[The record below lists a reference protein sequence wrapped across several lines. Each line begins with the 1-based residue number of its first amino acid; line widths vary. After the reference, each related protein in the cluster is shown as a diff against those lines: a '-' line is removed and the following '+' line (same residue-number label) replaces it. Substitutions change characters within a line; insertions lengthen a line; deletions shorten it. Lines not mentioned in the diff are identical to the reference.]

1 MSLERRK
8 FLVENLSRYRT
19 LSELHR
25 SPFFADCGQEI
36 DSLLKTPEVFR
47 NPEAFPRLHAFLRVS
62 QWNLEKGKKSQGIL
76 DLIDS
81 SDALRWVDVFLLN
94 EVDAGMNRSGNRHLA
109 RDLAESLKMN
119 MAFGPAHIELT
130 RGVGDDLE
138 SSGENTDSLQ
148 GNAIL
153 SRYPILAVRVV
164 PLPVCFEAYEFH
176 EKRYGT
182 RNCIWAYL
190 QLPNGNVWVGS
201 VHLEVRDT
209 PECRARQM
217 RHLMAHLPGDDAPI
231 YVLGGDLNCSTFSR
245 GTRLRTLKSI
255 RRLWANPPA
264 AVRDELLHPESREPL
279 FQAVRQ
285 AGFGWEGLN
294 SRQDTASVALEGLE
308 DASLFPDFV
317 GRVLR
322 KRLTGYQG
330 YLRFRL
336 DWLLGKGVR
345 GLRTGALRDTEAGI
359 TSIDPG
365 CVPSERVGPARISDH
380 SPIHADLRI

>member
-19 LSELHR
+19 LSELQR
-25 SPFFADCGQEI
+25 SAFFADCRNEI
-36 DSLLKTPEVFR
+36 ESLLTTPEVFR
-47 NPEAFPRLHAFLRVS
+47 NPEAFPRLNAFLRVS
-62 QWNLEKGKKSQGIL
+62 QWNIEKGKKFQSIL
-76 DLIDS
+76 DLIES
-81 SDALRWVDVFLLN
+81 SDALRWADVFLLN

-130 RGVGDDLE
+130 RGLGDDLE
-138 SSGENTDSLQ
+138 SPGENMDSLQ

-153 SRYPILAVRVV
+153 SRYPILQARVV

-182 RNCIWAYL
+182 RNCIWACL
-190 QLPNGNVWVGS
+190 QLPHRNIWVGS
-201 VHLEVRDT
+201 VHLEVRNT
-209 PECRARQM
+209 PECRSSQM
-217 RHLMAHLPGDDAPI
+217 RHLMAHLPGDDVQI
-231 YVLGGDLNCSTFSR
+231 HVLGGDLNCSTFSR
-245 GTRLRTLKSI
+245 GTRWRTLKSI
-255 RRLWANPPA
+255 WRLLANPPV
-264 AVRDELLHPESREPL
+264 AVQDELLHPESREPL

-317 GRVLR
+317 GRLLR
-322 KRLTGYQG
+322 KRLSGYQG

-345 GLRTGALRDTEAGI
+345 GLRTGALRDRDAGI
-359 TSIDPG
+359 TSLDAG
-365 CVPSERVGPARISDH
+365 CVPSKQVGPERISDH
-380 SPIHADLRI
+380 SPIYADLRV